1 MRLLT
6 FRHRHD
12 THAGLLVNEQ
22 IYALPWPDLAAAAS
36 AGREA
41 IRQAAAAAQP
51 IPLASVQIEAPI
63 ARPGKII
70 AVGLNYLDHV
80 QEQNLTPPDRPT
92 LFTKFSTAVNRHLG
106 VIRWDPTLTQRVDYE
121 AELAVI
127 IGQQARRVPK
137 AAAYDYIFGYTCLND
152 ITARDLQRGDKQ
164 WVRGK
169 SLDTFC
175 PIGPIVVTPDEL
187 PDPHTLD
194 IRCWVNEELR
204 QASNTRHLIYD
215 VPTLLEICAAAF
227 TLEPGDIITTGTP
240 GGVGDFRTPPTYLRP
255 GDRLVVEIEGIGR
268 LENLVGPYL
277 TAAEMINN

>member
-6 FRHRHD
+6 FRRHND
-12 THAGLLVNEQ
+12 AHAGLLIAGQ

-36 AGREA
+36 AGFEA

-63 ARPGKII
+63 TRPGKII

-106 VIRWDPTLTQRVDYE
+106 AIRWDPALTQRVDYE

-127 IGQQARRVPK
+127 IGKEARRVPK
-137 AAAYDYIFGYTCLND
+137 AAAYEYVFGYTCLND

-175 PIGPIVVTPDEL
+175 PFGPFVVTADEL
-187 PDPHTLD
+187 TDPHTLD
-194 IRCWVNEELR
+194 IRCWVNGELR
-204 QASNTRHLIYD
+204 QESNTRHLIYD
-215 VPTLLEICAAAF
+215 VPTLIEICSAAF

-240 GGVGDFRTPPTYLRP
+240 GGVGDFRDPPSYLRP
-255 GDRLVVEIEGIGR
+255 GDHLVVEIAGIGR
-268 LENLVGPYL
+268 LENHVGPYL
-277 TAAEMINN
+277 PPAP